1 MHGPMEESIY
11 TKSVTTLVKYIQ
23 SQTPIKDSLFEQAE
37 VYFESSAKDKETR
50 IALQKEVV
58 TIKAA
63 LHTSDG
69 KRNTI
74 LQKRLDIAE
83 RTYKKE
89 RARQQEQRSA
99 RYQKSSEVCRK
110 LLELTE
116 GENWQVT
123 QINSAKLLGTLQLL
137 SPGEGVKLVQQHQR
151 LKPVYKG
158 VIATRLL
165 DKLLLDEHITNRYIN
180 QHYQLDERY
189 PQKEGELTPFQ
200 LNVAIPVLIA
210 AIFQD
215 VGLLHPKAQLL
226 LKGEDGC
233 LDEFRVMDKDTRLTL
248 LKINHEQT
256 LDYIT
261 YGLGKAAYVGR
272 SKEEKIE
279 FEQNET
285 ERLNFTRMLIIDAL
299 KPKLGLG
306 NLLKVPQIYNSVLF
320 STKQSYSFLDL
331 PKAGLIIAKAAE
343 GGAISKVVVNSL
355 LAIVGHFPQG
365 YGITYIPKDDDG
377 QDRDSYEY
385 AIVNE
390 LNPDDPYIP
399 KCRIATRN
407 LTFISSGKS
416 MLINTENNLFFR
428 STRKKLEKVNPA
440 RLEEI
445 LRKLVSNF
453 EERKELDLIP
463 RYWNPYGFF
472 CYRKLQNIWKKI

>member
-1 MHGPMEESIY
+1 MHGLMEKSIY
-11 TKSVTTLVKYIQ
+11 TKAVTTLVKYIQ

-37 VYFESSAKDKETR
+37 VYFESSAKDNETR
-50 IALQKEVV
+50 IALQEDIA

-63 LHTSDG
+63 LLTSDR

-74 LQKRLDIAE
+74 LQKRLDVAQ
-83 RTYKKE
+83 RTYKNE
-89 RARQQEQRSA
+89 RSRQQELRSL
-99 RYQKSSEVCRK
+99 RYQKASEVSGK

-123 QINSAKLLGTLQLL
+123 QTNSAKLLGTLQLL
-137 SPGEGVKLVQQHQR
+137 SPKEGAKLVQHHQR
-151 LKPVYKG
+151 LKPAYKG
-158 VIATRLL
+158 VIALRLL
-165 DKLLLDEHITNRYIN
+165 DKLLLDEQITNRFIN
-180 QHYQLDERY
+180 QYHQLNQRY

-210 AIFQD
+210 ALFQN

-233 LDEFRVMDKDTRLTL
+233 LDEFRVLDKDTRFTL

-256 LDYIT
+256 MDYIT
-261 YGLGKAAYVGR
+261 YGLGTAEYEGR
-272 SKEEKIE
+272 SKQEKIE
-279 FEQNET
+279 FEHNEK
-285 ERLNFTRMLIIDAL
+285 ERLNFTRMLIKDAL

-306 NLLKVPQIYNSVLF
+306 NLLKVPQIYTSVIF
-320 STKQSYSFLDL
+320 STKQRYSFLDL

-343 GGAISKVVVNSL
+343 AGAISTVAANSL

-365 YGITYIPKDDDG
+365 YGITYIPKDNDG

-416 MLINTENNLFFR
+416 ILINTENNLFFR
-428 STRKKLEKVNPA
+428 SARKKLEKVNPA

-453 EERKELDLIP
+453 EERKELGLIP
-463 RYWNPYGFF
+463 SYWNPYGFF
-472 CYRKLQNIWKKI
+472 CYSKLQNIWKKV